1 MSADCPVRY
10 IITINALKE
19 GWDCPFAY
27 ILASLADKSS
37 AVDVEQIVGR
47 VLRLPYARRNQND
60 VLNLSYVLTA
70 SSKFQETLD
79 NVVRGLNHAG
89 FSDRDFRATDAADPT
104 TPKEP
109 TIVNPTS
116 LFPET
121 PTVAT
126 IEEDDID
133 TTQITFTPIT
143 TTEQPAEIAE
153 TPTTPI
159 VPVSVTNILEDAQ
172 QQASEMEEQIKNQE
186 DENFMV
192 TPEIAPQVKTATI
205 QAVFAESAKQ
215 VQLPMF
221 YVAAP
226 TENTLFGAIEDM
238 KLEKQHL
245 LQSFRLAAQD
255 TDISF
260 AAAETNMYA
269 VDIDAQSDEHTPR
282 YEKVKGVTYDFILNY
297 IRQAET
303 LEARVKR
310 CAKIVADEMGK
321 MIPLSHKDI
330 QEYVGRIFANFT
342 ETQLEDFMAHLAE
355 YTQIIK
361 KKILQLE
368 DAHIEKEFRKLLDT
382 DQILLKSSY
391 AIPNKIT
398 LSTPSQGI
406 TKMLH
411 TKEESVNGFE
421 AAVINDVANLDN
433 IEWWTRNIEKRG
445 FYINGFINHYP
456 DFIIKTKK
464 GKIVLLETKGDH
476 LDAEPK
482 IRLGNIWANKAGNNY
497 RYFLVYKDRQVD
509 GAYTKN
515 DFLEIIKNL

>member
-1 MSADCPVRY
+1 M
-10 IITINALKE
+10 
-19 GWDCPFAY
+19 
-27 ILASLADKSS
+27 
-37 AVDVEQIVGR
+37 
-47 VLRLPYARRNQND
+47 
-60 VLNLSYVLTA
+60 
-70 SSKFQETLD
+70 
-79 NVVRGLNHAG
+79 
-89 FSDRDFRATDAADPT
+89 
-104 TPKEP
+104 
-109 TIVNPTS
+109 
-116 LFPET
+116 
-121 PTVAT
+121 
-126 IEEDDID
+126 
-133 TTQITFTPIT
+133 
-143 TTEQPAEIAE
+143 
-153 TPTTPI
+153 
-159 VPVSVTNILEDAQ
+159 PVSVSNILEDAQ

-205 QAVFAESAKQ
+205 QAVFADSAKQ

-342 ETQLEDFMAHLAE
+342 ETQLEDFMVHLAE

-361 KKILQLE
+361 KK
-368 DAHIEKEFRKLLDT
+368 
-382 DQILLKSSY
+382 
-391 AIPNKIT
+391 
-398 LSTPSQGI
+398 
-406 TKMLH
+406 
-411 TKEESVNGFE
+411 
-421 AAVINDVANLDN
+421 
-433 IEWWTRNIEKRG
+433 
-445 FYINGFINHYP
+445 
-456 DFIIKTKK
+456 
-464 GKIVLLETKGDH
+464 
-476 LDAEPK
+476 
-482 IRLGNIWANKAGNNY
+482 
-497 RYFLVYKDRQVD
+497 
-509 GAYTKN
+509 
-515 DFLEIIKNL
+515 